1 MQNTK
6 SKIKKLF
13 KSIANFFVKIFS
25 RLKKIFKHIPKWAC
39 IVIFCLLILVAG
51 YFVVNKYYFENN
63 NGSKPDTAQYITDKT
78 AGSVQSIIG
87 SSDEDYKKMV
97 GTLPDSYTY
106 FMKAN
111 TEASKTLALGG
122 EEKYIYQA
130 DLAKTRLL
138 EAYLMLQ
145 ENKPEKAE
153 ESIVAYISL
162 IDSLN
167 KADLSAAVADV
178 DKRKHFSVDYSL
190 VNYFS
195 QNTAFQDLPS
205 FGEAVNVTNEW
216 WLKLNPITNEEAG
229 ANETK

>member
-1 MQNTK
+1 MQHTK
-6 SKIKKLF
+6 SKIKK
-13 KSIANFFVKIFS
+13 FFYKVFS
-25 RLKKIFKHIPKWAC
+25 KLKKMFRHIPKWAY
-39 IVIFCLLILVAG
+39 IVVLGLLVLVAG
-51 YFVVNKYYFENN
+51 YFVFDKYYLDRD
-63 NGSKPDTAQYITDKT
+63 KPEKAKTAQYITDKT

-87 SSDEDYKKMV
+87 SSDKDYKKTV

-106 FMKAN
+106 FMKMN

-138 EAYLMLQ
+138 EAYFMLQ
-145 ENKPEKAE
+145 GNKPEKAE

-178 DKRKHFSVDYSL
+178 EKRKHFSVDYSL

-195 QNTAFQDLPS
+195 QNTAFQDVPS
-205 FGEAVNVTNEW
+205 FGKAVNVTNEW
-216 WLKLNPITNEEAG
+216 WLKLNPITNEVAET
-229 ANETK
+229 NETK